1 MTTREPLVIRAAVVA
16 AIDALIHL
24 AIAFGLVLTGP
35 QMAAVALAV
44 NAVSIAVV
52 VVWTRGKVTPVDDP
66 DLATSETYA
75 AKHVAQ

>member
-1 MTTREPLVIRAAVVA
+1 MNREPLVIRAAVVA
-16 AIDALIHL
+16 AVDALVHL
-24 AIAFGLVLTGP
+24 AIAFGLILTGP
-35 QMAAVALAV
+35 QLAAVTLAV
-44 NAVSIAVV
+44 NTVSIAVV

>member
-1 MTTREPLVIRAAVVA
+1 MNREPLVVRAAIVA

-24 AIAFGLVLTGP
+24 AIAFGLILTGP
-35 QMAAVALAV
+35 QLAAVTLAV
-44 NAVSIAVV
+44 NTVSIAVV

-66 DLATSETYA
+66 DLASSEAYA

>member
-1 MTTREPLVIRAAVVA
+1 MNREPLVIRAAIVA

-35 QMAAVALAV
+35 QLAAMMLAV
-44 NAVSIAVV
+44 NTVSIAVV

-66 DLATSETYA
+66 DLASSETYA